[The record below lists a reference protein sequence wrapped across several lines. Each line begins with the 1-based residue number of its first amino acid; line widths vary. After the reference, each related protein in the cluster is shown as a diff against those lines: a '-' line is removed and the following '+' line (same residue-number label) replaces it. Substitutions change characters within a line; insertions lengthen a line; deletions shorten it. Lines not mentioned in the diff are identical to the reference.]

1 MQHKRAKPLSRF
13 EDFLK
18 SQPTLPPRPPADDT
32 ESAWQYDM
40 HETLLCTQAS
50 YIKKLLCETLPGDFK
65 GIATKRMDEP
75 VRVIWRLMKRQYS
88 LSNAAGVV
96 GLVTQFMEI
105 VNADFKSVEQL
116 FQDLNAVRSQ
126 VNVNSREALNSQM
139 LTSQLMLVMVLG
151 VLPSHMWGSS
161 VEFTPEGF
169 TLEKVT
175 EKLNNIYGNQSKAE
189 TMDPA
194 RGKVVNRISA
204 VPTKQNGSALGK
216 RKASSEPDQ
225 DRHYNQGWMKCHY
238 CASGHNGMNN
248 IGPHKLVDHPNHF
261 LGWAAGVQRRNIFS
275 KPIRLKGKAAQVAK
289 AQAAKA
295 QASKGKG
302 KTKEKAKR
310 RREIPLEECQVEHA
324 VDAVELKSPAI
335 PTG

>member
-1 MQHKRAKPLSRF
+1 
-13 EDFLK
+13 
-18 SQPTLPPRPPADDT
+18 
-32 ESAWQYDM
+32 M

-105 VNADFKSVEQL
+105 VNVDFKSVEQL

-139 LTSQLMLVMVLG
+139 LTSQLMLVMKLG

-169 TLEKVT
+169 TLEKVI
-175 EKLNNIYGNQSKAE
+175 EKLNNIYGNQSKVE
-189 TMDPA
+189 IMDPA

-238 CASGHNGMNN
+238 CAGGHNGMNN
-248 IGPHKLVDHPNHF
+248 IGPHKL
-261 LGWAAGVQRRNIFS
+261 
-275 KPIRLKGKAAQVAK
+275 PIRLKGKAAQVAK

-302 KTKEKAKR
+302 ETKEKAKR
-310 RREIPLEECQVEHA
+310 RREIPLEECHVEHA